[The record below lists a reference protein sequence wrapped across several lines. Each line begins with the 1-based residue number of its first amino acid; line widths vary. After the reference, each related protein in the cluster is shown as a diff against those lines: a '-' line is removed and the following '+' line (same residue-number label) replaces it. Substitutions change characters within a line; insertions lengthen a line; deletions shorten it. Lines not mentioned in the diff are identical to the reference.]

1 MLNVYTKKV
10 TTETK
15 LSEEKVYI
23 YIKRKR
29 EEHIVTN
36 FQS

>member
-10 TTETK
+10 TRETK
-15 LSEEKVYI
+15 LSDEKV